1 MEGKKILAVNFCIKI
16 SSQRSYCTKNISC
29 KVLFPMLVK
38 SSYFVEHV
46 ILILWLVVFLTK
58 IILES

>member
-1 MEGKKILAVNFCIKI
+1 
-16 SSQRSYCTKNISC
+16 
-29 KVLFPMLVK
+29 MLVK